1 MIGRDTFTRY
11 EQRPGMP
18 KPSGNPPTIPPP
30 TTIEFKPRQP
40 CDIVGNWYNS
50 VGSEMIIKQNLN
62 GVITGEYRTAVERE
76 KGAAGNTH
84 SIVFGISAHG
94 NVNGTFAFFVVWNQG
109 ASVTG
114 WVGQCHI
121 CGTNKTEILET
132 TWLLRSKVDSCGDN
146 WKSTLY
152 GENSFTRHEQK
163 EGPRK
168 HLGVDTPG
176 RDGEDIKPCSKGS
189 TNRNFACRW
198 LSTLLMA
205 SVFIIIR
212 L

>member
-1 MIGRDTFTRY
+1 MIGRDIFTRY
-11 EQRPGMP
+11 EQRPGIP
-18 KPSGNPPTIPPP
+18 KPSGSPPTVPPP
-30 TTIEFKPRQP
+30 TTIIFKPRQP
-40 CDIVGNWYNS
+40 CDIVGKWYNS
-50 VGSEMIIKQNLN
+50 VGSEMIIKQNLG

-84 SIVFGISAHG
+84 SVIFGIGAHG
-94 NVNGTFAFFVVWNQG
+94 NPNSTFAFFVVWNKG

-121 CGTNKTEILET
+121 CGENKTEVLES
-132 TWLLRSKVDSCGDN
+132 TWLLRSKIDKCGDI
-146 WKSTLY
+146 WKSTMY

-176 RDGEDIKPCSKGS
+176 RDGEVVKPCSKGTII
-189 TNRNFACRW
+189 TNYMAILC
-198 LSTLLMA
+198 TVLLGRQLVMYT
-205 SVFIIIR
+205 V
-212 L
+212 